1 MVSPFRAR
9 SSFAAWPAVAAA
21 SLLLLFACN
30 DNIPSGPEFARV
42 NNRYQVTIKGTGS
55 QAAGTVTS
63 DRGGLSCTVSA
74 SGGASGK
81 CSQGYKSGAIVT
93 LTMTPATGAKLKLV
107 SSNCAPSGDTGL
119 ACHVTV
125 TGNVDVTVAFEPQ
138 SNVFVLAINGGAAGG
153 GSVTSNPSGINCTI
167 ANGSAGATGCTAS
180 YTLNQ
185 QVTLTATAASGSYL
199 KAWAGGTCDANG
211 TIAPG
216 AASGSCLVTMSQ
228 ATTVVVSFDR
238 PANVAI
244 VGEWGSPIDW
254 PTPAVAIHANLLP
267 NGQLL
272 TWGRTVHR
280 PVRWN
285 PADGSFTDVNEPV
298 DLFCSGHTLLPDG
311 RILVA
316 GGHTGTDG
324 RGLMSSMLYDYASN
338 TWQPGATMRNGRWYP
353 TNLTLPN
360 GDVLT
365 ISGGDTAGVLN
376 VIPEVWSPGGLN
388 GEGAW
393 RGLINATASLPYF
406 PMMFVAPNGTAFVA
420 GPNQATGYLNTSGN
434 GLWTTG
440 PSRTFGG
447 RDYGSA
453 VMYDAGKI
461 LVVGGGSPTRTAEV
475 IDLNAGAAASWRRV
489 DSMAVARRQMNA
501 TLLAD
506 GTVLAT
512 GGSDAAG
519 FNTKPTDDRVLAAE
533 RWNPAT
539 ERWTALARQTHYR
552 LYHSTALLLPDAR
565 VLSVGS
571 GQPAATGLTDDY
583 TGEVFSPP
591 YLFKLDG
598 SAAVRPTFS
607 GAPDN
612 AGYGASIPVTVT
624 SAAPIAKVTWIRLS
638 TVTHA
643 TNMNQRMNYLS
654 FTTSGSTLTITLP
667 TNPNLAPPGHYMLFV
682 VDANGVPS
690 VAKIVRI
697 S

>member
-1 MVSPFRAR
+1 VR
-9 SSFAAWPAVAAA
+9 SGLAASSLAAVA
-21 SLLLLFACN
+21 SLVVLFACQ
-30 DNIPSGPEFARV
+30 DNIATEPEFARI
-42 NNRYQVTIKGTGS
+42 NNRYEVTIRGTGS
-55 QAAGTVTS
+55 QAGGTVTS
-63 DRGGLSCTVSA
+63 DRGGISCTVA
-74 SGGASGK
+74 TGGAASGK

-93 LTMTPATGAKLKLV
+93 LTLTPASSAKLKLV

-125 TGNVDVTVAFEPQ
+125 TGNMDVLVNFEPQ
-138 SNVFVLAINGGAAGG
+138 SNTFTLSISAGAAGSG
-153 GSVTSNPSGINCTI
+153 GVGSNPSGISCTI
-167 ANGSAGATGCTAS
+167 TNGSAGSTGCSAA
-180 YTLNQ
+180 YALNQ

-199 KAWAGGTCDANG
+199 KAWAGGGCDASG
-211 TIAPG
+211 TG
-216 AASGSCLVTMSQ
+216 VGGMSGVCVVVMSQ
-228 ATTVVVSFDR
+228 AVSVVVSFDR
-238 PANVAI
+238 PANAAL
-244 VGEWGSPIDW
+244 VGQWGSPVDW
-254 PTPAVAIHANLLP
+254 PAPGVAIHANMLP

-272 TWGRTVHR
+272 TWGRTVHQ
-280 PVRWN
+280 PVLWN
-285 PADGSFTDVNEPV
+285 PSTGAFGSASEPV

-316 GGHTGTDG
+316 GGHSGVDSKGITT
-324 RGLMSSMLYDYASN
+324 SELYDYASN
-338 TWQPGATMRNGRWYP
+338 TWQAGPAMRNGRWYP
-353 TNLTLPN
+353 TNLSLAS
-360 GDVLT
+360 GEVLT

-376 VIPEVWSPGGLN
+376 VIPEVWSPGGAD
-388 GEGAW
+388 GTGAW
-393 RGLINATASLPYF
+393 RALTTATASLPYF
-406 PMMFVAPNGTAFVA
+406 PMMFVAPNGTAYVA
-420 GPNQATGYLNTSGN
+420 GPNQSTGYLSTSGT
-434 GLWTTG
+434 GSWTAG
-440 PSRTFGG
+440 PNRTFGG

-461 LVVGGGSPTRTAEV
+461 LAVGGGSPTRSAEV
-475 IDLNAGAAASWRRV
+475 IDLNAGGAATWRRV

-512 GGSDAAG
+512 GGSNAAG
-519 FNTKPTDDRVLAAE
+519 FNTKPTDDGVLAAE
-533 RWNPAT
+533 RWDPTT

-552 LYHSTALLLPDAR
+552 LYHSTAVLLPDAR

-598 SAAVRPTFS
+598 TPAVRPTVS
-607 GAPDN
+607 SAPTDVGYN
-612 AGYGASIPVTVT
+612 ASFAVTVS

-654 FTTSGSTLTITLP
+654 FTANGSALTVTSP
-667 TNPNLAPPGHYMLFV
+667 ANANLAPPGHYMLFV